1 MKTFDAL
8 SNRVAEMKVHGSCP
22 PNGTNAHVHDWRL
35 PLKVTGALSVGGRLR
50 RSGGCE
56 TPGRGHPPE
65 SALKSGL
72 LSEQIARTVDALAA
86 LLRVSTL
93 KLSTPVAEPQS

>member
-1 MKTFDAL
+1 MLDFSSSRRAPQSAL
-8 SNRVAEMKVHGSCP
+8 DRSQTVVAAMSGIRP
-22 PNGTNAHVHDWRL
+22 P
-35 PLKVTGALSVGGRLR
+35 P
-50 RSGGCE
+50 CE
-56 TPGRGHPPE
+56 AAAAGRGEE

-72 LSEQIARTVDALAA
+72 LSEPIARSVDALAA